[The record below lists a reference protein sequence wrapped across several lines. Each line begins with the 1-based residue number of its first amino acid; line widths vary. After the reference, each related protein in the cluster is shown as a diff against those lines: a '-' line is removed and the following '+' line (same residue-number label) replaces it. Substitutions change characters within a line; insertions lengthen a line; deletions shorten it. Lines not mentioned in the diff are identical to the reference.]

1 MGLNIRKT
9 LTYTIRK
16 HGNTPSPPPP
26 NQMEVDIIEFF
37 WPSNLSTKTGRVR
50 NKIDDH
56 NTSIHRCFGGGRG
69 GEGYDVCNSTGG
81 EGVKIDVYKKSVKG
95 GGRIDVI

>member
-1 MGLNIRKT
+1 
-9 LTYTIRK
+9 
-16 HGNTPSPPPP
+16 
-26 NQMEVDIIEFF
+26 MEVDFIEFF

-69 GEGYDVCNSTGG
+69 GGYYVCNRVGG
-81 EGVKIDVYKKSVKG
+81 EGVKIDVHKKLLR

>member
-1 MGLNIRKT
+1 
-9 LTYTIRK
+9 
-16 HGNTPSPPPP
+16 
-26 NQMEVDIIEFF
+26 MEVDIIESF
-37 WPSNLSTKTGRVR
+37 WPSNLSTITGRVR

-69 GEGYDVCNSTGG
+69 GDMTYVTELLGRGLKLTY
-81 EGVKIDVYKKSVKG
+81 IKKLLK